1 VPEAAPWAPLGPTVL
16 VTVVASFFVVGQLHM
31 VIPLSHA
38 MARDWHAGTASVTWV
53 ATLFALT
60 YAVGQLVFGPLSDRL
75 GRRAVMTSGLLAM
88 AAVTA
93 AIGTADSLATGLV
106 LRGLQGFGAASFA
119 VVALAYV
126 ADRVE
131 PGPRAIALTALTSS
145 FFAAA
150 IVGQVVAQSIEALLG
165 WRAVF
170 WGSAA
175 VLVAVALCLRAV
187 LLPDAASTRTSLR
200 TTVGVMGALVLDRR
214 MALLLVATVSV
225 LGGFVALYMG
235 LELMGPPGIVGD
247 EGALLALRAS
257 GLPAIVAVPLCA
269 PLLARYR
276 PTLRAIV
283 ALLAAA
289 AITAGLLV
297 VGNGVVA
304 IGLLLVLF
312 VAAIAVLS
320 PALVEAIGSHAAS
333 ARGSSVA
340 LCTFFLLL
348 GASAGPQLVSLL
360 HGRSFDTLL
369 LVLVAMFLGA
379 AVLVAAA
386 DRPWSGRSDQ
396 PAVRSN
402 APSRSQ
408 PSPGSSGDGADR
420 STC

>member
-1 VPEAAPWAPLGPTVL
+1 MAVDAPERSAAPEAAEVAPWAPLGPTVL
-16 VTVVASFFVVGQLHM
+16 VTVIASFFVVGQLHM

-38 MARDWHAGTASVTWV
+38 MARDWHASTASVTWV
-53 ATLFALT
+53 ATLFSLT

-75 GRRAVMTSGLLAM
+75 GRRVVMTVGLLAM

-93 AIGTADSLATGLV
+93 AIGVAGSLGVGLA
-106 LRGLQGFGAASFA
+106 LRGVQGFGAASFA

-126 ADRVE
+126 AERVQPE
-131 PGPRAIALTALTSS
+131 ARATAMTALTSS

-150 IVGQVVAQSIEALLG
+150 IVGQVVAQAIEALLG

-175 VLVAVALCLRAV
+175 VLVIVALCLRLV
-187 LLPDAASTRTSLR
+187 LLPDTASTRTSLG
-200 TTVGVMGALVLDRR
+200 TTLRVMAALVLDRR
-214 MALLLVATVSV
+214 VALLLVATVSV

-235 LELMGPPGIVGD
+235 LELMGPPGIVHD

-269 PLLARYR
+269 PLLARCR
-276 PTLRAIV
+276 PTLRAIL

-289 AITAGLLV
+289 AITVGLLV

-304 IGLLLVLF
+304 IGLLLLLF

-320 PALVEAIGSHAAS
+320 PALVEAIGSQAGA

-369 LVLVAMFLGA
+369 LVLVALFVGA
-379 AVLVAAA
+379 AGLVTVA
-386 DRPWSGRSDQ
+386 DRARH
-396 PAVRSN
+396 
-402 APSRSQ
+402 
-408 PSPGSSGDGADR
+408 GA
-420 STC
+420 S